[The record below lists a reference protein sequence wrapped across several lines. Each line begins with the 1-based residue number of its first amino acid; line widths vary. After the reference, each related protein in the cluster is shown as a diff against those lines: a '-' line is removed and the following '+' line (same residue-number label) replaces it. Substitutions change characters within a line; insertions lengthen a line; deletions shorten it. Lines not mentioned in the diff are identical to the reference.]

1 MFGKYELQSEKPFAN
16 ELEFTPRRFHT
27 LLGLTRKKRDTATA
41 IDRDSGYTRIVKQ
54 AHFPHIHLPYTT
66 IGVQHYTCMCNE

>member
-41 IDRDSGYTRIVKQ
+41 IDQDSGGVSIYT
-54 AHFPHIHLPYTT
+54 
-66 IGVQHYTCMCNE
+66 